1 MFNINILIKF
11 KVVEVLLKTLLKCY
25 IIKKGDIGHV
35 LFFHMLEKTLPI
47 IVTTERYFVNSG
59 NLYNCNI

>member
-47 IVTTERYFVNSG
+47 IVTTERI
-59 NLYNCNI
+59 L